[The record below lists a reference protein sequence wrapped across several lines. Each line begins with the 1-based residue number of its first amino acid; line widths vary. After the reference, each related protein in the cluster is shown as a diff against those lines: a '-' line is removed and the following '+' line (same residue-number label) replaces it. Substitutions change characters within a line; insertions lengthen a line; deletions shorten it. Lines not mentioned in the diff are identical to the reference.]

1 MNLSTKIS
9 QFSRVRKT
17 VVKRLEKLGVKT
29 VADLLFY
36 FPFRYDDFRQ
46 VVKVKDLREGMA
58 VTVKARLE
66 FINNK
71 HGWKS
76 RKTIT
81 EALVSDDSGS
91 LRVVWFN
98 QPYLAKS
105 LKNGEWL
112 FLSGK
117 VKSDMLGAQL
127 TAPVYEKVSV
137 GVNTSTACLAPI
149 YPLTAG
155 LTQKQVR
162 VLAREAMMAAGEAKE
177 WLPEEIMESADLTPL
192 PAALAGIHFPKDEIE
207 RDNSIKRLKFGEL
220 FLLQLKCAV
229 ARAKKL
235 KQKAPVIDFKEQE
248 IKDFVVG
255 LPFALTKSQKVSAWE
270 ILQDLAKAHPMNRL
284 LSGEVGS
291 GKTVVAAMAAYDA
304 VLNGFQAV
312 ILAPTEILASQHYN
326 SFKKL
331 LPNNKIGLLTNSQ
344 YQISNIKYQKDT
356 KAGER
361 REVIKNIKD
370 GLAEIIVGTHAVL
383 SDKIKFNNLGLIV
396 IDEQHRFGVEQ
407 RRTLKERAKGAH
419 FLSMTATPIPRSL
432 ALLIYGDL
440 DLSAITELPPG
451 RKLVMTRLVESAN
464 RQKAYDF
471 IREQIKKG
479 RQAFVVCPLIEEKV
493 QDFGIEIINYP
504 IPSDKK
510 SVLSEFEKLSKKIF
524 PDLRVGYL
532 HGRMPARGGSAS
544 GGKGEK
550 SKDEVMGAFRNHEI
564 DILVSTSVVEVGVD
578 IPNASVMMIEGAE
591 RFGLAQLHQ
600 FRGRVGRAEHQSY
613 CFLFTTDELNSE
625 DINNRLK
632 YFEKHNDGF
641 KLAEYD
647 LERRGP
653 GAVYGI
659 EQSGHVDL
667 KLATLGDRDI
677 IKLARDLAGKVVEN
691 LADYPTVVAKIK
703 DFDNKIHWE

>member
-1 MNLSTKIS
+1 
-9 QFSRVRKT
+9 
-17 VVKRLEKLGVKT
+17 
-29 VADLLFY
+29 
-36 FPFRYDDFRQ
+36 
-46 VVKVKDLREGMA
+46 
-58 VTVKARLE
+58 
-66 FINNK
+66 
-71 HGWKS
+71 
-76 RKTIT
+76 
-81 EALVSDDSGS
+81 
-91 LRVVWFN
+91 
-98 QPYLAKS
+98 
-105 LKNGEWL
+105 
-112 FLSGK
+112 
-117 VKSDMLGAQL
+117 
-127 TAPVYEKVSV
+127 
-137 GVNTSTACLAPI
+137 
-149 YPLTAG
+149 
-155 LTQKQVR
+155 
-162 VLAREAMMAAGEAKE
+162 
-177 WLPEEIMESADLTPL
+177 MESADLTPL

-451 RKLVMTRLVESAN
+451 RRLVMTRLVESAN

-613 CFLFTTDELNSE
+613 CFLFTDNNS
-625 DINNRLK
+625 DKVMARLK
-632 YFEKHNDGF
+632 YFEKENSGF
-641 KLAEYD
+641 KVAEYD
-647 LERRGP
+647 LEARGP
-653 GAVYGI
+653 GEVYGTA
-659 EQSGHVDL
+659 QSGMMNF
-667 KLATLGDRDI
+667 KIATLQDKEI
-677 IKLARDLAGKVVEN
+677 IKLARELSRDIDFSKYVSLKVRVQEWEAGVHLE
-691 LADYPTVVAKIK
+691 
-703 DFDNKIHWE
+703 

>member
-440 DLSAITELPPG
+440 DLSAITEVPPG

-510 SVLSEFEKLSKKIF
+510 SVLSEFE
-524 PDLRVGYL
+524 
-532 HGRMPARGGSAS
+532 
-544 GGKGEK
+544 
-550 SKDEVMGAFRNHEI
+550 
-564 DILVSTSVVEVGVD
+564 ILVSTSVVEVGVD

-653 GAVYGI
+653 GQVYGV

-677 IKLARDLAGKVVEN
+677 IKSARDWAGKVVEN
-691 LADYPTVVAKIK
+691 LADYPTVATKIK
-703 DFDNKIHWE
+703 DFNTKIHWE

>member
-1 MNLSTKIS
+1 
-9 QFSRVRKT
+9 
-17 VVKRLEKLGVKT
+17 
-29 VADLLFY
+29 
-36 FPFRYDDFRQ
+36 
-46 VVKVKDLREGMA
+46 
-58 VTVKARLE
+58 
-66 FINNK
+66 
-71 HGWKS
+71 
-76 RKTIT
+76 
-81 EALVSDDSGS
+81 
-91 LRVVWFN
+91 
-98 QPYLAKS
+98 
-105 LKNGEWL
+105 
-112 FLSGK
+112 
-117 VKSDMLGAQL
+117 
-127 TAPVYEKVSV
+127 
-137 GVNTSTACLAPI
+137 
-149 YPLTAG
+149 
-155 LTQKQVR
+155 
-162 VLAREAMMAAGEAKE
+162 
-177 WLPEEIMESADLTPL
+177 MESADLTPL

-510 SVLSEFEKLSKKIF
+510 SVLSEFE
-524 PDLRVGYL
+524 
-532 HGRMPARGGSAS
+532 
-544 GGKGEK
+544 
-550 SKDEVMGAFRNHEI
+550 
-564 DILVSTSVVEVGVD
+564 ILVSTSVVEVGVD

-653 GAVYGI
+653 GQVYGV

-677 IKLARDLAGKVVEN
+677 IKSARDWAGKVVEN
-691 LADYPTVVAKIK
+691 LADYPTVATKIK
-703 DFDNKIHWE
+703 DFNTKIHWE